1 MKYRRRV
8 WYVDAWQYDGIFE
21 VDSKGKYH
29 VAKGIPPWVHDA
41 FADGTLHFV
50 AGDLY
55 VKSDEYG
62 ERWVMRDEF
71 IVKDED
77 GAIYNLPPELFTRM
91 YERCGDDES
100 FI

>member
-1 MKYRRRV
+1 MRFRRRV
-8 WYVDAWQYDGIFE
+8 WYVEAFQYDGIFN
-21 VDSKGKYH
+21 VDSHGKYH
-29 VAKGIPPWVHDA
+29 ISDDIPQWAKDA

-55 VKSDEYG
+55 VKSDDYG
-62 ERWVMRDEF
+62 ERWIMRNEF

-91 YERCGDDES
+91 YERCADNES
-100 FI
+100 IS